1 MAGDRRLEVGGVT
14 VRFDRLLA
22 VDSVDL
28 VIEEAE
34 IVALLGPSG
43 CGKSTLL
50 RAIAGLQPM
59 DSGSIVYDGLDL
71 APIPPHQRGMGLM
84 SQAHSLFP
92 HRSVAENV
100 AFGLELRRLSG
111 EQRSTRV
118 EAMLASVGLS
128 GFDRRRIDGLSGGEA
143 QRVALARTLAPGP
156 ALVMLDE
163 PMGSLDRELR
173 ERLAIDIRRT
183 LRAEGVSALV
193 VTHDQD
199 EAFTIAD
206 RVAVMRAG
214 RVVQVGTPTELRRA
228 PRSTFVAGFLGID
241 TFVEVVVSAEG
252 SFVVGGLLLCR
263 PDWPAGPAIAVVP
276 PEAIL
281 VGGTGAAPAEV
292 SQQRFRGDHF
302 VTDVVLDGTRL
313 VMNLVEPRQEG
324 DVVDVSIDVDRLA
337 RVDG

>member
-1 MAGDRRLEVGGVT
+1 MVGDRRLEIRGVS

-22 VDSVDL
+22 VDAVDL
-28 VIEEAE
+28 AIEETE

-50 RAIAGLQPM
+50 RAIAGLQPV
-59 DSGSIVYDGLDL
+59 DSGSIVYEGVDL
-71 APIPPHQRGMGLM
+71 APVPPHQRGMGLM

-100 AFGLELRRLSG
+100 AFGLELRGLSG
-111 EQRSTRV
+111 EQRRLRV
-118 EAMLASVGLS
+118 EAMLASVGLA
-128 GFDRRRIDGLSGGEA
+128 GYDARRIDGLSGGEA

-156 ALVMLDE
+156 TLVMLDE

-173 ERLAIDIRRT
+173 ERLAVDIRRT

-214 RVVQVGTPTELRRA
+214 RVVQVGTPIELRRA

-241 TFVEVVVSAEG
+241 TFVDVVVSAEG
-252 SFVVGGLLLCR
+252 EFDIGGLVLRR

-276 PEAIL
+276 PEAI
-281 VGGTGAAPAEV
+281 VIGGAGAVTAEV

-302 VTDVVLDGTRL
+302 VTDVLLEGTRL
-313 VMNLVEPRQEG
+313 VMNLVEPRREG
-324 DVVDVSIDVDRLA
+324 NAVVVSIDVDRLA